1 MYDNEESY
9 MKYLNIYCVNCLTET
24 LRKMN
29 YLMCK
34 ECFYSRGKSFL
45 KEQIAFEKVGLK
57 GLAIYHFCDI
67 EQADMHF
74 LFHMM

>member
-1 MYDNEESY
+1 MCEEW
-9 MKYLNIYCVNCLTET
+9 
-24 LRKMN
+24 
-29 YLMCK
+29 
-34 ECFYSRGKSFL
+34 FYSRGKSFL

-74 LFHMM
+74 LFHIMWYIGEHR

>member
-1 MYDNEESY
+1 
-9 MKYLNIYCVNCLTET
+9 MKYLNIYYFNRLTET

-74 LFHMM
+74 LFYIM